1 MDHHC
6 VVLGKCIGNKNKIL
20 FKSLLLLSISY
31 ILYSLFAIMLKIGKS
46 I

>member
-6 VVLGKCIGNKNKIL
+6 MVLGKCIGNKNKFL
-20 FKSLLLLSISY
+20 FKLLLLLTILY